1 MATRIRLQRH
11 GKKGKPFF
19 HLVAA
24 DSRAK
29 RDGKFIEKLG
39 TYNPTANPAVIDIN
53 FERTLSWV
61 QTGAEMS
68 DTARAILS
76 YKGVLYKSHLIKGVK
91 KGALTMEQVE
101 ERFTLWLNEK
111 ESKITSKID
120 SFAKNAIASKTA
132 KMKAEADANI
142 AKAAQ
147 IELKNTVVEEAVV
160 DEVVSDEVSV
170 EGVVS
175 DEATL
180 AEGSTEE
187 VSAEEV
193 VADETP
199 ADETVT
205 EEVVADETPAEE
217 TVTEEVVAEE
227 TPAEETVTEEVVA
240 EETPAEEL
248 VIEEVVA
255 EEAPVEEVVAEE
267 DLVEEVVA
275 EETPAEEIVTEEV
288 VVEETPD
295 EEKSADT
302 AE

>member
-76 YKGVLYKSHLIKGVK
+76 YKGVLYKSHLINGVK

-101 ERFTLWLNEK
+101 ERFTLWVNEK
-111 ESKITSKID
+111 ESKIINKID
-120 SFAKNAIASKTA
+120 GLAAKAIASKNA
-132 KMKAEADANI
+132 KMKSEADANI

-147 IELKNTVVEEAVV
+147 IELKNTVVEE
-160 DEVVSDEVSV
+160 
-170 EGVVS
+170 
-175 DEATL
+175 
-180 AEGSTEE
+180 
-187 VSAEEV
+187 
-193 VADETP
+193 VA
-199 ADETVT
+199 
-205 EEVVADETPAEE
+205 AEE
-217 TVTEEVVAEE
+217 TQAEESVTEEVVAEE
-227 TPAEETVTEEVVA
+227 TPAEETVTEEVA
-240 EETPAEEL
+240 SEETPAEEK
-248 VIEEVVA
+248 VTEEVVA
-255 EEAPVEEVVAEE
+255 EETVTEEVVAEE
-267 DLVEEVVA
+267 TPTEETVTEEVVAEETVTEEVVSEETPAEETVTKEVVSEETPVEETVTEEVVA
-275 EETPAEEIVTEEV
+275 EETPAEE
-288 VVEETPD
+288 TPT

>member
-76 YKGVLYKSHLIKGVK
+76 YKGVLYKSHLINGVK

-101 ERFTLWLNEK
+101 ERFTLWVNEK
-111 ESKITSKID
+111 ESKIINKID
-120 SFAKNAIASKTA
+120 GLAAKAIASKNA
-132 KMKAEADANI
+132 KMKSEADANI

-147 IELKNTVVEEAVV
+147 IELKNTVVEEVA
-160 DEVVSDEVSV
+160 
-170 EGVVS
+170 
-175 DEATL
+175 
-180 AEGSTEE
+180 AEENPAEETVTEE
-187 VSAEEV
+187 HA
-193 VADETP
+193 AAETP
-199 ADETVT
+199 AEETVT
-205 EEVVADETPAEE
+205 EEVVAEETPAEDTVTEEVVAEETPAEE

-240 EETPAEEL
+240 EKTPAEET
-248 VIEEVVA
+248 VT
-255 EEAPVEEVVAEE
+255 
-267 DLVEEVVA
+267 EEVVA
-275 EETPAEEIVTEEV
+275 EETPAEE
-288 VVEETPD
+288 TPA